1 VEHNGLLVCEGCGL
15 VLAPVY
21 EPPKFKPADS
31 FNGSNGSSISSGG
44 LAQRALE
51 ALAGELGVPAGAA
64 LEVYKRLRRYAGVG
78 EAAAIALFVS
88 AKRCGSYV
96 SLKRACELLS
106 KCGVKAE
113 YPRALKTML
122 AYAPLIRPTMEEAL
136 EAYAAKLGIGE
147 SVKREAA
154 ESETGGAAPRCYPAF
169 NAGLLHARPE
179 GRPLQLAPSLG
190 ARAAR
195 GPVSRNRPD
204 PRKRGWAQMGRAP
217 RKGRGMEVE
226 SKKVPQSGSR
236 AAGRSPRANRLRS
249 ERKQTETKNK
259 GNKTKNKKKKDENNE
274 NGLVPLNAWAR
285 LQLEQTGDPCG
296 SGGRWAQAVRVQRVD
311 TLRLLTTPELGDFL
325 WRVGDATAKLINME
339 NFRRRKLFFERKG
352 IDCSWMSAWSRRF
365 ADYFEIYKLL
375 GSANFHDACRLI
387 SDQWKSFL
395 GLLRAAKEGKL
406 EPWQKVRP
414 PGYRKRDGQR
424 VPIIV
429 VRFDNYRVDLERR
442 VLHLG
447 YWNVD
452 IPFKGK
458 PRWLTKPG
466 AKQGRLIITYDPAKK
481 RWYARASMEV
491 ALESKLNHGLK
502 AGIDLGRERLIALV
516 TEPLNES
523 GEGVALLYRG
533 GPLKSDYFY
542 FEKKIAEIDKMLAD
556 PKLEEADRSVLKEL
570 RRRFYEKG
578 KRHREQIFANSAAH
592 LARMCLKLGVS
603 AVFIGGLRGLAQD
616 KPSKGNSNMWS
627 YRKLKMRL
635 ATTFENHGIAVFE
648 IPEDNTSKTCARHGC
663 EVQRGP
669 RGLVWCPFGH
679 TMHADLNAAM
689 NILARGG
696 GRVSTRVRVRSFIPT
711 ASRVIPVNGKDKN
724 SNPA

>member
-64 LEVYKRLRRYAGVG
+64 LEVYKRLKRAGVG

-88 AKRCGSYV
+88 AKRCGSYI

-113 YPRALKTML
+113 YPRTLKTML

-204 PRKRGWAQMGRAP
+204 PRKRGWARMGRAP

-249 ERKQTETKNK
+249 ERKQTETKIK

-296 SGGRWAQAVRVQRVD
+296 SGGSGAQAVRVQRVD
-311 TLRLLTTPELGDFL
+311 TLRLLTTPELEDFL

-339 NFRRRKLFFERKG
+339 NFRRRRLFFERKG
-352 IDCSWMSAWSRRF
+352 IDRSWMSAWSRRF
-365 ADYFEIYKLL
+365 TEYFEIYKLL
-375 GSANFHDACRLI
+375 GSANFHEACRLI
-387 SDQWKSFL
+387 SDQWKSFV
-395 GLLRAAKEGKL
+395 GLLEAAKEGRL
-406 EPWQKVRP
+406 EPWQKVQP
-414 PGYRKRDGQR
+414 PGYRKDRDGQR
-424 VPIIV
+424 VPIVV
-429 VRFDNYRVDLERR
+429 VRFDNYRIDLERR

-447 YWNVD
+447 YWNVS
-452 IPFKGK
+452 IPFTGK

-466 AKQGRLIITYDPAKK
+466 AKLERLIIHV
-481 RWYARASMEV
+481 RSC
-491 ALESKLNHGLK
+491 
-502 AGIDLGRERLIALV
+502 
-516 TEPLNES
+516 
-523 GEGVALLYRG
+523 
-533 GPLKSDYFY
+533 
-542 FEKKIAEIDKMLAD
+542 
-556 PKLEEADRSVLKEL
+556 EEAV
-570 RRRFYEKG
+570 
-578 KRHREQIFANSAAH
+578 
-592 LARMCLKLGVS
+592 
-603 AVFIGGLRGLAQD
+603 
-616 KPSKGNSNMWS
+616 
-627 YRKLKMRL
+627 
-635 ATTFENHGIAVFE
+635 
-648 IPEDNTSKTCARHGC
+648 
-663 EVQRGP
+663 
-669 RGLVWCPFGH
+669 
-679 TMHADLNAAM
+679 
-689 NILARGG
+689 
-696 GRVSTRVRVRSFIPT
+696 VRSREHGGSVG
-711 ASRVIPVNGKDKN
+711 AEAR
-724 SNPA
+724 